1 MKKNKK
7 TALFIVVIILGMVFF
22 ISPGRVRAG
31 TGSLNWWA
39 PFLAGLDAFTLSI
52 WDYFACE
59 VNYLV
64 YQECQEAVP
73 PVDGVCGATHYNCDF
88 GRLGYAEEYEDVWQ
102 WWCDGWP
109 PDSQAASEL
118 CTECRI
124 SICDGYY
131 CGNSCIC
138 PRVGDDYYGPRSDFA
153 YYVSDGWIRY
163 TYCTPPTPVNG
174 VCAATHYNCT
184 AGNLGT
190 WAEYTDSWQWW
201 CNGIDGGSNTLCI
214 ETRTP
219 VNGVCATTHY
229 NCNAGTLGS
238 VAEYADSWQWWC
250 NGINGGGN
258 ILCTEVKTLFV
269 SLSASPANGPAPL
282 NDVVLTASVSGTVTG
297 TINYK
302 FDCTNDGTWDA
313 EFDGTYDNPKTT
325 SCSYPTIGTYTARVM
340 VERGALPAAYGT
352 ALIRV
357 SVPIPQWKEV
367 AP

>member
-1 MKKNKK
+1 MRLNKK
-7 TALFIVVIILGMVFF
+7 ILLFIIIIAVLGVLPF
-22 ISPGRVRAG
+22 ISSKKAAAGGLVRIIPYAFFPTWETLVVDGLTCWVDVIWVCTDAECQPGSWDSVNCRRCSPDGHWEAICADWG
-31 TGSLNWWA
+31 NGQTDPAAWCACELKCTGSTGCCT
-39 PFLAGLDAFTLSI
+39 PS
-52 WDYFACE
+52 CE
-59 VNYLV
+59 
-64 YQECQEAVP
+64 
-73 PVDGVCGATHYNCDF
+73 
-88 GRLGYAEEYEDVWQ
+88 
-102 WWCDGWP
+102 
-109 PDSQAASEL
+109 AS
-118 CTECRI
+118 
-124 SICDGYY
+124 Y
-131 CGNSCIC
+131 CGNTCSCTEGQTYWWSPDIVWW
-138 PRVGDDYYGPRSDFA
+138 VGGDGNIYGS
-153 YYVSDGWIRY
+153 
-163 TYCTPPTPVNG
+163 YCTPPTPVNG